1 MYIRCM
7 IRTQIYL
14 TEVEQDFLKKESD
27 NIDISK
33 AELIR
38 RILDSFIESKEKC
51 LKTLPVR
58 DLEK

>member
-1 MYIRCM
+1 M